1 MSHTLNAVLQLGIP
15 MNKGVVGHY
24 YFYAT
29 NKDTSYTSLLRAGNM
44 NVTDS
49 IAYFK
54 DSNVRYTVLAYFNAF
69 IVKARQYQR

>member
-1 MSHTLNAVLQLGIP
+1 

-69 IVKARQYQR
+69 IVRARQYQR